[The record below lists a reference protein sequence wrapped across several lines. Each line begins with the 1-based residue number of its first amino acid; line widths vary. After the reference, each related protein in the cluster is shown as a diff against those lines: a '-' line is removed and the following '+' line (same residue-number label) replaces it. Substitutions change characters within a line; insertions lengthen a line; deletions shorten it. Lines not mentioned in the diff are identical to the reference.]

1 MDSLLSDSTLGI
13 PKEVLAILAAID
25 GKPYSKAVWT
35 LAKHRTGYSLKLF
48 WGVEQKSAPRFPNS
62 AHPTFS
68 GRSNRNRRRLET
80 FLVKKR
86 AESSTQ
92 HSQSES
98 PGTCKFSSVP
108 KTSSD
113 ALVCLKVTS
122 GHDSESSS
130 HYHDQSCTMA
140 ESTSLKE
147 PVNKAIDT
155 VTNSAISLK
164 LTQVDA
170 SSTGGHESVGPP
182 TLVSSDDGVS
192 ASQGLPTSK
201 VLHIDCPVSSRTRS
215 KVIQHRSLQDLGN
228 DSTTVLPSNS
238 KPSVSNAKPPSV
250 EPRNNLELVLPASL
264 QGVTQHHM
272 DFIRCDDLDTA
283 NTVKELMQQQWSELV
298 KPGCRVKVT
307 IMDKFVDAVV
317 ERTHFISKLS
327 FDCCYFFATAKA
339 EVKVSGSD
347 STRMFQFRDLTF
359 Q

>member
-1 MDSLLSDSTLGI
+1 MDSMLSESTLGI

-35 LAKHRTGYSLKLF
+35 LAKHKSGYSLKLF
-48 WGVEQKSAPRFPNS
+48 WGVEQKSALKSPNS

-68 GRSNRNRRRLET
+68 GRSNRNRCRLEA

-86 AESSTQ
+86 GESSTQ
-92 HSQSES
+92 HCPSES
-98 PGTCKFSSVP
+98 PGTCEFPSVP

-113 ALVCLKVTS
+113 AQVCPTR

-130 HYHDQSCTMA
+130 HDQSCTVV

-147 PVNKAIDT
+147 PASDT
-155 VTNSAISLK
+155 FDTTTTLK

-170 SSTGGHESVGPP
+170 SSTGGHESGPS
-182 TLVSSDDGVS
+182 TLASSDDVS
-192 ASQGLPTSK
+192 ASQALPTSK
-201 VLHIDCPVSSRTRS
+201 VLHIDCPVSGRTRS
-215 KVIQHRSLQDLGN
+215 KVKQHQSDQDLGN
-228 DSTTVLPSNS
+228 DSTTVLPS
-238 KPSVSNAKPPSV
+238 KPSMSNARPPSAD
-250 EPRNNLELVLPASL
+250 PRNIVQLVLPASL
-264 QGVTQHHM
+264 QGVTQHHV
-272 DFIRCDDLDTA
+272 DFIRCDDFDTA
-283 NTVKELMQQQWSELV
+283 NTAKELMQQQWSELV
-298 KPGCRVKVT
+298 KPGCRVKVK

-317 ERTHFISKLS
+317 EMTHFISKLS

-347 STRMFQFRDLTF
+347 SSRMYQFRDLLL

>member
-1 MDSLLSDSTLGI
+1 MSHVLCKCRTLFI
-13 PKEVLAILAAID
+13 SVARYLQMSHII
-25 GKPYSKAVWT
+25 
-35 LAKHRTGYSLKLF
+35 
-48 WGVEQKSAPRFPNS
+48 
-62 AHPTFS
+62 
-68 GRSNRNRRRLET
+68 
-80 FLVKKR
+80 
-86 AESSTQ
+86 
-92 HSQSES
+92 
-98 PGTCKFSSVP
+98 CKFSSVP

-155 VTNSAISLK
+155 VTNSATSLK

-272 DFIRCDDLDTA
+272 DFIRCDDLDT
-283 NTVKELMQQQWSELV
+283 
-298 KPGCRVKVT
+298 GCSHEINSHEINSHKINSHEINSHEINFSRGQFPY
-307 IMDKFVDAVV
+307 DQLNF
-317 ERTHFISKLS
+317 FLS
-327 FDCCYFFATAKA
+327 DN
-339 EVKVSGSD
+339 SN
-347 STRMFQFRDLTF
+347 
-359 Q
+359 